1 MPANRRHDEILTIL
15 SRLRSVSVGDLTAR
29 LKVSE
34 VTIRKD
40 LTTLEEMGFL
50 IRTHG
55 GAELAED
62 RRFRR
67 TLNMR
72 RNENREKKLAIAARA
87 AELVREGDTIYID
100 SGSTCM
106 LFAEAVADI
115 ALRVVTNSID
125 VMNRLADRP
134 GISLIAVGGAYHKEA
149 GSFLGPTAIEN
160 LRDFQIGTCFMGAT
174 GFSAAGVFSSQNIL
188 EAQLKQRAL
197 EVSERRVILADS
209 SKFEYTAFS
218 VFARADGVDVL
229 IIDRD
234 FSGEENMRAAGID
247 VLIADYPAENSA

>member
-72 RNENREKKLAIAARA
+72 RNENREKKLAIASRA

-134 GISLIAVGGAYHKEA
+134 GISLIAVGEPITRRPAV
-149 GSFLGPTAIEN
+149 FLGRQP
-160 LRDFQIGTCFMGAT
+160 
-174 GFSAAGVFSSQNIL
+174 
-188 EAQLKQRAL
+188 
-197 EVSERRVILADS
+197 
-209 SKFEYTAFS
+209 
-218 VFARADGVDVL
+218 
-229 IIDRD
+229 
-234 FSGEENMRAAGID
+234 
-247 VLIADYPAENSA
+247 

>member
-15 SRLRSVSVGDLTAR
+15 SRRRSVSVGDLTVR

-72 RNENREKKLAIAARA
+72 RNENRDKKLAIAARA
-87 AELVREGDTIYID
+87 AELVREGDTIYVD

-149 GSFLGPTAIEN
+149 GSFLGPTAIDN
-160 LRDFQIGTCFMGAT
+160 LRDLQIGSSFMGAS
-174 GFSAAGVFSSQNIL
+174 GFSRAGVFSAQNVL
-188 EAQLKQRAL
+188 EAQLKQRVL
-197 EVSERRVILADS
+197 EVSDRRVILADS
-209 SKFEYTAFS
+209 TKYEYSAFA
-218 VFARADGVDVL
+218 VFARADVVDVV
-229 IIDRD
+229 ISDRD
-234 FSGEENMRAAGID
+234 FSGEDAMREAGID
-247 VLIADYPAENSA
+247 VLFADCPAESRT